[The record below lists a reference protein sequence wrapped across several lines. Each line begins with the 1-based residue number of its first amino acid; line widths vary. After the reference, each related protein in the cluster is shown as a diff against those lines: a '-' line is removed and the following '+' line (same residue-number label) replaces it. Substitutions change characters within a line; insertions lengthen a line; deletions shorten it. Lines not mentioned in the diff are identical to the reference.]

1 MLSNTSMKYPLT
13 PEQASIANAPY
24 TQPLMVLAPPGTGK
38 THTVVARILHL
49 IEGQG
54 LHPYELSVL
63 CFSRAAVSE
72 IMNRL
77 RNLIQDAQVHDDLRF
92 VSIRTFDSFATLLL
106 LTSDPERNLSGTSY
120 DQRIQMV
127 VDTLLAPD
135 SMESW
140 IVSKYRHLI
149 VDEVQDLVG
158 VRARL
163 VQVMLTR
170 ISGGFTLFGDPAQ
183 AIYGFAKGKDK
194 QNLSSQELLE
204 WVRRQEWIKGL
215 LEKQLSENY
224 RSTGKPAML
233 AQKARSIIQIEKNGD
248 HSLMGMREI
257 LETLDGAGSAI
268 NPGEGIKKPLYD
280 SVCILCRTNG
290 EMLQLASLLSY
301 RGIGYYIRPR
311 PEDQGLPAWL
321 GRVLGTY
328 TDNHITL
335 SEFKSR
341 WCSLVGNTYQLEPDQ
356 AFRWLK
362 RVEGRDTP
370 DLEIRQLHLGLYR
383 GARLPDEADAY
394 LQPAVEKVSLSTIH
408 AAKGREFEHVVVLKP
423 RPQTSGDIDKAEE
436 ARVLYVAATRARKAL
451 SALDR
456 DGLPAHIFTVAC
468 SKGRRRWIV
477 ALRQP
482 GLYFMEIGHL
492 GDVDVLS
499 PVSTS
504 VHPDINSANK
514 TQDFIWENILP
525 GSLLYIYRTEEK
537 RLFYRIR
544 LHTSSGIDSP
554 DLAQL
559 SFSLTE
565 DLKTVM
571 NYLSRGRRFRYPV
584 YWSTVR
590 VAAVVTEILPPYPPQ
605 NVHEPFSTSGFCLGL
620 RLRGM
625 AYISLE

>member
-1 MLSNTSMKYPLT
+1 MEYSLT
-13 PEQASIANAPY
+13 PEQESIVSAPFV
-24 TQPLMVLAPPGTGK
+24 QPLMVLAPPGTGK
-38 THTVVARILHL
+38 THTVVARIVHL
-49 IEGQG
+49 VENQG

-63 CFSRAAVSE
+63 CFSRAAVSV

-77 RNLIQDAQVHDDLRF
+77 RNLIRDAKVHDDLRF

-120 DQRIQMV
+120 DQRIQMA
-127 VDTLLAPD
+127 VDRLLDPE

-140 IVSKYRHLI
+140 MVSKYRHLI
-149 VDEVQDLVG
+149 VDEIQDLVG

-170 ISGGFTLFGDPAQ
+170 ISGGFTLLGDPAQ
-183 AIYGFAKGKDK
+183 AIYGFSSRRDQ
-194 QNLSSQELLE
+194 QNISSQELLE
-204 WVRRQEWIKGL
+204 WIRHREWIQGL
-215 LEKQLSENY
+215 LEKQLSDNY
-224 RSTGKPAML
+224 RSTGKTAVL
-233 AQKARSIIQIEKNGD
+233 AQKARNIIQSEKNGD
-248 HSLMGMREI
+248 HSLTGMRE
-257 LETLDGAGSAI
+257 LLDTIEGIGSAI
-268 NPGEGIKKPLYD
+268 NPGDGIKNTPYN

-311 PEDQGLPAWL
+311 PEDQGVPAWL

-328 TDNHITL
+328 PENHITL

-341 WCSLVGNTYQLEPDQ
+341 WCKLVGKTYQLEPDQ

-362 RVEGRDTP
+362 RIEGKDTP
-370 DLEIRQLHLGLYR
+370 DLEIRILHLRLYR

-423 RPQTSGDIDKAEE
+423 YPRTNGDIDKAEE
-436 ARVLYVAATRARKAL
+436 ARVLYVAATRAQKAL

-468 SKGRRRWIV
+468 NNRRRRWIV

-482 GLYFMEIGHL
+482 GRYFMEIGHQ
-492 GDVDVLS
+492 GDVDILS
-499 PVSTS
+499 PVSTW
-504 VHPDINSANK
+504 VQPDTSNANK
-514 TQDFIWENILP
+514 TQDFIWENVRP
-525 GSLLYIYRTEEK
+525 GSLLYIYRADRK

-544 LHTSSGIDSP
+544 LHTSSGTDSP

-559 SFSLTE
+559 SFSLTN
-565 DLKTVM
+565 DLKAVM
-571 NYLSRGRRFRYPV
+571 NYLSRGRRFRYPG

-590 VAAVVTEILPPYPPQ
+590 VAAVVTEVLPPYPK
-605 NVHEPFSTSGFCLGL
+605 NVHEPYSISGFCLGL

-625 AYISLE
+625 ADISLEL

>member
-1 MLSNTSMKYPLT
+1 MLSDTSMKYPLT
-13 PEQASIANAPY
+13 PEQESIANAPY

-49 IEGQG
+49 VEDQG

-127 VDTLLAPD
+127 VDTLLDPD

-140 IVSKYRHLI
+140 IVSRYRHLI

-163 VQVMLTR
+163 VQIMLTR
-170 ISGGFTLFGDPAQ
+170 ISGGFTLLGDPAQ
-183 AIYGFAKGKDK
+183 AIYGFAKGRDE

-204 WVRRQEWIKGL
+204 WVRRQEWIQGL

-224 RSTGKPAML
+224 RSTGKPAVL

-268 NPGEGIKKPLYD
+268 NPGEGIKKTPYD

-370 DLEIRQLHLGLYR
+370 DLEIRQLHLRLYR

-423 RPQTSGDIDKAEE
+423 CPQTSGDIDKAEE

-468 SKGRRRWIV
+468 NNGRRRWIV

-482 GLYFMEIGHL
+482 GRYFMEIGRL
-492 GDVDVLS
+492 GDVDILS
-499 PVSTS
+499 PVSTW
-504 VHPDINSANK
+504 VHPDISSANK

-525 GSLLYIYRTEEK
+525 GSLLYIYRTEGK

-544 LHTSSGIDSP
+544 LHTSSGTDSP

-590 VAAVVTEILPPYPPQ
+590 VAAVVTEILPPYPQ

-625 AYISLE
+625 ANISLE

>member
-1 MLSNTSMKYPLT
+1 MLSDTSMKYPLT
-13 PEQASIANAPY
+13 PEQVSIANAPY

-49 IEGQG
+49 VEDQG

-127 VDTLLAPD
+127 VDTLLDPD

-140 IVSKYRHLI
+140 IVSRYRHLI

-170 ISGGFTLFGDPAQ
+170 ISGGFTLLGDPAQ
-183 AIYGFAKGKDK
+183 AIYGFAKGRDE

-204 WVRRQEWIKGL
+204 WVRRQEWIQGL

-224 RSTGKPAML
+224 RSTGKPAVL

-268 NPGEGIKKPLYD
+268 NPGEGIKKTPYD

-370 DLEIRQLHLGLYR
+370 DLEIRQLHLRLYR

-423 RPQTSGDIDKAEE
+423 CPQTSGDIDKAEE

-468 SKGRRRWIV
+468 NNGRRRWIV

-482 GLYFMEIGHL
+482 GRYFMEIGRL
-492 GDVDVLS
+492 GDVDILS
-499 PVSTS
+499 PVSTW
-504 VHPDINSANK
+504 VHPDISSANK

-525 GSLLYIYRTEEK
+525 GSLLYIYRTEGK

-544 LHTSSGIDSP
+544 LHTSSGTDSP

-571 NYLSRGRRFRYPV
+571 NYLSRGRGFRYPV

-590 VAAVVTEILPPYPPQ
+590 VAAVVTEILPPYPQ
-605 NVHEPFSTSGFCLGL
+605 NVHETFSTSGFCLGL

-625 AYISLE
+625 ANISLE

>member
-1 MLSNTSMKYPLT
+1 MKYPLT
-13 PEQASIANAPY
+13 PEQVSIANAPY
-24 TQPLMVLAPPGTGK
+24 DQPLMVLAPPGTGK

-49 IEGQG
+49 VEDQG

-77 RNLIQDAQVHDDLRF
+77 RNLIRDAQVHDDLRF
-92 VSIRTFDSFATLLL
+92 ISIRTFDSFATLLL
-106 LTSDPERNLSGTSY
+106 LTSDPECNLSGTSY
-120 DQRIQMV
+120 DQRIQMA
-127 VDTLLAPD
+127 VDKLLDPE

-140 IVSKYRHLI
+140 MVSKFRHLI
-149 VDEVQDLVG
+149 VDEIQDLIG

-163 VQVMLTR
+163 VQVMLSR
-170 ISGGFTLFGDPAQ
+170 IPGGFTLLGDPAQ
-183 AIYGFAKGKDK
+183 AIYSFAKGRDK

-204 WVRRQEWIKGL
+204 WVRRQEWIHGL

-224 RSTGKPAML
+224 RSTGKPAAV
-233 AQKARSIIQIEKNGD
+233 AQKARSIIQTNQNGD
-248 HSLMGMREI
+248 RSLMGMRE
-257 LETLDGAGSAI
+257 LLDTIEGIGSAI
-268 NPGEGIKKPLYD
+268 DPGEGIKKSPYD

-290 EMLQLASLLSY
+290 EMLQLSSLLSY

-328 TDNHITL
+328 PDNHITL

-341 WCSLVGNTYQLEPDQ
+341 WLNLVGKTHQLEPDQ
-356 AFRWLK
+356 AFHWLK

-370 DLEIRQLHLGLYR
+370 DLEIRQLHLRLYR

-394 LQPAVEKVSLSTIH
+394 MQPAVEKVSLSTIH
-408 AAKGREFEHVVVLKP
+408 AAKGREFDHAVVLKP
-423 RPQTSGDIDKAEE
+423 PTHTNGDIDKAEE

-468 SKGRRRWIV
+468 NNRRRRWIV

-482 GLYFMEIGHL
+482 GRYFMEIGHQ
-492 GDVDVLS
+492 GDVDILS
-499 PVSTS
+499 PVSTWVQS
-504 VHPDINSANK
+504 DTNSANK
-514 TQDFIWENILP
+514 TQDFIWENIRP
-525 GSLLYIYRTEEK
+525 GSLLYIYRTDRK
-537 RLFYRIR
+537 HLYYRIR

-565 DLKTVM
+565 DLKAVM

-584 YWSTVR
+584 YWSTLR
-590 VAAVVTEILPPYPPQ
+590 VAAVVTEILPPYPK
-605 NVHEPFSTSGFCLGL
+605 NVYEPFSTSGFCLGL

-625 AYISLE
+625 ANISLKV